1 MALIEWTDD
10 FSVRVAE
17 IDLQHKKL
25 VEMINNL
32 HQAMLDGKGNK
43 LISEILDGLAQ
54 YAVYHFQTEE
64 KYFDQFNFEGGEKH
78 KQTHADFVKKVSLFV
93 DEFNKGSVMLTIDV
107 LDFLSDWLQ
116 HHILGED
123 MEYSDFFV
131 ENGLS

>member
-1 MALIEWTDD
+1 
-10 FSVRVAE
+10 
-17 IDLQHKKL
+17 
-25 VEMINNL
+25 
-32 HQAMLDGKGNK
+32 
-43 LISEILDGLAQ
+43 
-54 YAVYHFQTEE
+54 
-64 KYFDQFNFEGGEKH
+64 
-78 KQTHADFVKKVSLFV
+78 V